1 MKRISLI
8 FAAVA
13 ALISSSACREELPQP
28 PPFVSQVTVLS
39 EGDVLMAYKEVSD
52 LVFEVQPPDAAFL
65 YDVAEP
71 GCEVS
76 IVLVDASGHGTTPS
90 GNFKIQE
97 ISKISPELGQ
107 YRVKL
112 LDKGSNSGYES
123 RMAVKIARKDD
134 QGQVQAIYSAPFYV
148 RQEKAPLFK
157 NIGFLKKNNQTAVF
171 EDITLDVSSG
181 EAFLATPLISS
192 PLLVP
197 VFESRGAKVYVDGQE
212 VISGETVV
220 DFTRPVT
227 FTVKSKITYTFK
239 VELVWSGLPVV
250 FIETAGRKEI
260 PSKWE
265 DWLSGSKV
273 TIYNPDWT
281 VGYEGST
288 GVRGRGNSTWSYPK
302 KPYALKL
309 DSKAEIL
316 GMPKHKR
323 WVLLA
328 NWMDRTLMRNSVS
341 FELAS
346 RSGLAYTPRGEFV
359 ELYINGKHNGNY
371 FLCEHIK
378 IDENRVNIDELDDD
392 EVDGGYIME
401 LDSYYDEAFK
411 FRSPARDLPY
421 MFKDPDEV
429 NQAQFEFMK
438 NYVSGLEAALY
449 DDERFAAGEYMDYI
463 DLDSFADWWIVMEL
477 TGIWEPNHPKSTY
490 MHKDK
495 GGKLVMGPVW
505 DFDWETYT
513 PKTWFS
519 ISEAL
524 YYKRLFQ
531 DPRFVDKVKQRW
543 SMYKSEYETLPE
555 YIRLEAAKIRNSD
568 RIDSPMW
575 PITQWVNGDENM
587 SFDDAVDRMVKV
599 YEDRFEWM
607 DKEINRM

>member
-1 MKRISLI
+1 MADTILNALSGDMMVRLVVADTRELVEQARAYHNCSATASALLGRLLTAASIMGSDLKDPNFSVTLRVDGDGPAGYAI
-8 FAAVA
+8 AVA
-13 ALISSSACREELPQP
+13 DGDGFCRGCMMNPDVDLPLKENGKLNVGGAVGQGSLTVVKDMKLKEPYVGKIEL
-28 PPFVSQVTVLS
+28 VSGEIAEDITEYLYYS
-39 EGDVLMAYKEVSD
+39 E
-52 LVFEVQPPDAAFL
+52 QT
-65 YDVAEP
+65 P
-71 GCEVS
+71 GVCS
-76 IVLVDASGHGTTPS
+76 LGVLVDTDGT
-90 GNFKIQE
+90 
-97 ISKISPELGQ
+97 
-107 YRVKL
+107 
-112 LDKGSNSGYES
+112 
-123 RMAVKIARKDD
+123 IAAA
-134 QGQVQAIYSAPFYV
+134 G
-148 RQEKAPLFK
+148 
-157 NIGFLKKNNQTAVF
+157 GFILS
-171 EDITLDVSSG
+171 LM
-181 EAFLATPLISS
+181 P
-192 PLLVP
+192 
-197 VFESRGAKVYVDGQE
+197 GADEE
-212 VISGETVV
+212 VISGETLI
-220 DFTRPVT
+220 DFSKPVI
-227 FTVKSKITYTFK
+227 FTVKSRIEYRFK
-239 VELVWSGLPVV
+239 VEVIYSGLPVV
-250 FIETAGRKEI
+250 FIETPGGKQI

-281 VGYEGST
+281 IDYEGDT

-346 RSGLAYTPRGEFV
+346 RSGLAYTPRGQFV
-359 ELYINGKHNGNY
+359 ELFVNGKHSGNY

-378 IDENRVNIDELDDD
+378 VDENRVDIDELDED

-401 LDSYYDEAFK
+401 LDAYFDEVFK
-411 FRSPARDLPY
+411 FRSPVRDLPY

-429 NQAQFEFMK
+429 NDAQFEFMK
-438 NYVSGLEAALY
+438 NYISELEYALY
-449 DDERFAAGEYMDYI
+449 DDQRFAEGEYLNYI
-463 DLDSFADWWIVMEL
+463 DVESFADWWIVMEL

-519 ISEAL
+519 INESL

-531 DPRFVDKVKQRW
+531 DPRFVDVVKQRW
-543 SMYKSEYETLPE
+543 DMYKADYETLPE
-555 YIRLEAAKIRNSD
+555 YIRSEAAKIRNSD
-568 RIDSPMW
+568 RMDSPMW

-587 SFDDAVDRMVKV
+587 TFDDAVKRMVKV
-599 YEDRFEWM
+599 YEDRFDWM
-607 DKEINRM
+607 DAAIGRM

>member
-1 MKRISLI
+1 MKRISFL
-8 FAAVA
+8 FAAMA
-13 ALISSSACREELPQP
+13 AIFSIAACREELPEP
-28 PPFVSQVTVLS
+28 PPFVSDVALLS
-39 EGDVLMAYKEVSD
+39 QGDVLMAYKEVSEFD
-52 LVFEVQPPDAAFL
+52 FEVQPPQAEFI
-65 YDVAEP
+65 YDVSDPE
-71 GCEVS
+71 CEVS
-76 IVLVDASGHGTTPS
+76 VVHMDAFGQGTTPS
-90 GNFKIQE
+90 GYFNVRSIDRLSEDQGK
-97 ISKISPELGQ
+97 
-107 YRVKL
+107 YRVTL
-112 LDKGSNSGYES
+112 QDKGSGSGYES
-123 RMAVKIARKDD
+123 RMVLKIARKD
-134 QGQVQAIYSAPFYV
+134 GEGKANAVYSAPFMV
-148 RQEKAPLFK
+148 RQEKAPLFTYM
-157 NIGFLKKNNQTAVF
+157 GFLKKNNQSAVY
-171 EDITLDVSSG
+171 EDVTFDVSSG
-181 EAFLATPLISS
+181 NAVVATPLISS
-192 PLLVP
+192 PELVAT
-197 VFESRGAKVYVDGQE
+197 FESRGAKVYADGAE
-212 VISGETVV
+212 IISGETVI
-220 DFTRPVT
+220 DFSRPVV
-227 FTVKSKITYTFK
+227 FTVKSRIEYTFK
-239 VELVWSGLPVV
+239 VEVIYSGLPVV
-250 FIETAGRKEI
+250 FVETAGGKDI

-281 VGYEGST
+281 IDYEGGT
-288 GVRGRGNSTWSYPK
+288 GVRGRGNSTWGYPK

-359 ELYINGKHNGNY
+359 ELFVNGKHNGNY

-378 IDENRVNIDELDDD
+378 VDENRVNIDELDED
-392 EVDGGYIME
+392 ETDGGYILE

-411 FRSPARDLPY
+411 FRSPVRDLPY

-429 NQAQFEFMK
+429 TDDQFEFMR
-438 NYVSGLEAALY
+438 NYVSELEHALY
-449 DDERFAAGEYMDYI
+449 DDTRFASGEYMDYI
-463 DLDSFADWWIVMEL
+463 DVESFADWWIIMEL

-519 ISEAL
+519 INESL

-531 DPRFVDKVKQRW
+531 DPRFVKVVKERW
-543 SMYKSEYETLPE
+543 EMNKADYQTLPE
-555 YIRLEAAKIRNSD
+555 YIREEAARIRNSD
-568 RIDSPMW
+568 RMDSPMW

-587 SFDDAVDRMVKV
+587 SFDDAVSRMVTV
-599 YEDRFEWM
+599 YEDRYDWM
-607 DKEINRM
+607 DDAVRRL

>member
-1 MKRISLI
+1 MAAI
-8 FAAVA
+8 FSIA
-13 ALISSSACREELPQP
+13 ACREELPEP
-28 PPFVSQVTVLS
+28 PPFVSDVALLS
-39 EGDVLMAYKEVSD
+39 QGDVLMAYKEVSEFD
-52 LVFEVQPPDAAFL
+52 FEVQPPQAEFI
-65 YDVAEP
+65 YDVSDPE
-71 GCEVS
+71 CEVS
-76 IVLVDASGHGTTPS
+76 VVHMDAFGQGTTPS
-90 GNFKIQE
+90 GYFNVRSIDRLSEDQGK
-97 ISKISPELGQ
+97 
-107 YRVKL
+107 YRVTL
-112 LDKGSNSGYES
+112 QDKGSGSGYES
-123 RMAVKIARKDD
+123 RMVLKIARKD
-134 QGQVQAIYSAPFYV
+134 GEGKANAVYSAPFMV
-148 RQEKAPLFK
+148 RQEKAPLFTYM
-157 NIGFLKKNNQTAVF
+157 GFLKKNNQSAVY
-171 EDITLDVSSG
+171 EDVTFDVSSG
-181 EAFLATPLISS
+181 NAVVATPLISS
-192 PLLVP
+192 PELVAT
-197 VFESRGAKVYVDGQE
+197 FESRGAKVYADGAE
-212 VISGETVV
+212 IISGETVI
-220 DFTRPVT
+220 DFSRPVV
-227 FTVKSKITYTFK
+227 FTVKSRIEYTFK
-239 VELVWSGLPVV
+239 VEVIYSGLPVV
-250 FIETAGRKEI
+250 FVETAGGKDI

-281 VGYEGST
+281 IDYEGGT
-288 GVRGRGNSTWSYPK
+288 GVRGRGNSTWGYPK

-359 ELYINGKHNGNY
+359 ELFVNGKHNGNY

-378 IDENRVNIDELDDD
+378 VDENRVNIDELDED
-392 EVDGGYIME
+392 ETDGGYILE

-411 FRSPARDLPY
+411 FRSPVRDLPY

-429 NQAQFEFMK
+429 TDDQFEFMR
-438 NYVSGLEAALY
+438 NYVSELEHALY
-449 DDERFAAGEYMDYI
+449 DDTRFASGEYMDYI
-463 DLDSFADWWIVMEL
+463 DVESFADWWIIMEL

-519 ISEAL
+519 INESL

-531 DPRFVDKVKQRW
+531 DPRFVKVVKERW
-543 SMYKSEYETLPE
+543 EMNKADYQTLPE
-555 YIRLEAAKIRNSD
+555 YIREEAARIRNSD
-568 RIDSPMW
+568 RMDSPMW

-587 SFDDAVDRMVKV
+587 SFDDAVSRMVTV
-599 YEDRFEWM
+599 YEDRYDWM
-607 DKEINRM
+607 DDAVRRL

>member
-1 MKRISLI
+1 MKRMSFL
-8 FAAVA
+8 FAAMA
-13 ALISSSACREELPQP
+13 AIFSIAACREDLPEP
-28 PPFVSQVTVLS
+28 PPFVSDVALLS
-39 EGDVLMAYKEVSD
+39 QGDVLMAYKEVSEFD
-52 LVFEVQPPDAAFL
+52 FEVQPPQAEFV
-65 YDVAEP
+65 YDVSDPE
-71 GCEVS
+71 CEVS
-76 IVLVDASGHGTTPS
+76 VVYVDAFGQGTSPSGHFNVRSIDRLSEGD
-90 GNFKIQE
+90 GR
-97 ISKISPELGQ
+97 

-112 LDKGSNSGYES
+112 QDKGSDSGYES
-123 RMAVKIARKDD
+123 RMVLKIARKD
-134 QGQVQAIYSAPFYV
+134 GEGKANAVYSAPFMV
-148 RQEKAPLFK
+148 RQEKAPLFTYM
-157 NIGFLKKNNQTAVF
+157 GFLKKNNQSAVY
-171 EDITLDVSSG
+171 EDVTFDVSSG
-181 EAFLATPLISS
+181 NAVVATPLISS
-192 PLLVP
+192 PELVAT
-197 VFESRGAKVYVDGQE
+197 FESRGAKVYADGAE
-212 VISGETVV
+212 IISGETVI
-220 DFTRPVT
+220 DFSKPVV
-227 FTVKSKITYTFK
+227 FTVKSRIEYTFK
-239 VELVWSGLPVV
+239 VEVIYSGLPVV
-250 FIETAGRKEI
+250 FVETAGGKDI

-281 VGYEGST
+281 IDYEGGT
-288 GVRGRGNSTWSYPK
+288 GVRGRGNSTWGYPK

-359 ELYINGKHNGNY
+359 ELFVNGKHKGNY

-378 IDENRVNIDELDDD
+378 VDENRVNIDELDED
-392 EVDGGYIME
+392 ETDGGYILE

-411 FRSPARDLPY
+411 FRSPVRDLPY

-429 NQAQFEFMK
+429 TDDQFEFMR
-438 NYVSGLEAALY
+438 NYVSELENALY
-449 DDERFAAGEYMDYI
+449 DDTRFASGEYMDFI
-463 DLDSFADWWIVMEL
+463 DLESFADWWIIMEL

-519 ISEAL
+519 INESL

-531 DPRFVDKVKQRW
+531 DPRFVKVVKERW
-543 SMYKSEYETLPE
+543 EMNKADYQTLPE
-555 YIRLEAAKIRNSD
+555 YIREEAARIRNSD
-568 RIDSPMW
+568 RMDSPMW

-587 SFDDAVDRMVKV
+587 SFDDAVSRMVTV
-599 YEDRFEWM
+599 YEDRYDWM
-607 DKEINRM
+607 DDAVRRL